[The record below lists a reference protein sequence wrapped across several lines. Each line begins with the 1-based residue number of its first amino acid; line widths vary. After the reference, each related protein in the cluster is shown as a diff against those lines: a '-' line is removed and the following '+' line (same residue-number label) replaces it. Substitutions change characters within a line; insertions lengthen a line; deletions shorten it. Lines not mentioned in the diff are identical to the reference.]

1 MAQVWQLVIPLALV
15 IVLMMLMTRPARKR
29 QQAMQDLQSK
39 LAVGDHVMTNAG
51 IYGTIRAVA
60 EEKVEVEVASGVVM
74 TFHRQAI
81 GRRTDEDG
89 AADSK
94 ATPDIEPDGQPPV
107 DPQSGMESE

>member
-15 IVLMMLMTRPARKR
+15 IILMVLMTRPARKR
-29 QQAMQDLQSK
+29 QQAMQDLQRK

-51 IYGTIRAVA
+51 IFGTIRSVA

-81 GRRTDEDG
+81 GRRTDEDS
-89 AADSK
+89 AVDSGT
-94 ATPDIEPDGQPPV
+94 TPDIEPNGQPPA
-107 DPQSGMESE
+107 DPGMESE